1 MRDEKVGGCGII
13 DFGRMRELMR
23 TEERLYWALIRERSK
38 AEKST
43 AAWSSNGGGGKGR
56 KSSRVEDGGIA
67 LAIIQEEYDQIA
79 EELKQQRKELRGKIK
94 KLPERQ
100 RTIIR
105 MRYIG
110 GISCRQIADDLH
122 YDRFYMHHLIR
133 IAEQQVNELQD
144 TTKSMDEDANTSQ

>member
-1 MRDEKVGGCGII
+1 MI
-13 DFGRMRELMR
+13 DFRRMRELMR
-23 TEERLYWALIRERSK
+23 AEERLHWALVRERAK

-43 AAWSSNGGGGKGR
+43 TSWSKNGGGGKGR
-56 KSSRVEDGGIA
+56 TSSRVEDGGIA

-94 KLPERQ
+94 KLPEQQ

-110 GISCRQIADDLH
+110 GISCRQIAEDLH
-122 YDRFYMHHLIR
+122 YDKFYMHSLIR
-133 IAEQQVNELQD
+133 IAENKIMEMQD
-144 TTKSMDEDANTSQ
+144 NDTNTSQ